1 MAIFTAAQIAVII
14 VLLLII
20 CVGMPL
26 LVAGI
31 IRAAGNASR
40 AEERWAK
47 QDPSFKRVVEE
58 ERSIAAALEEAKKAD
73 PDDWDFKH
81 GQPRS

>member
-14 VLLLII
+14 VLILII

-26 LVAGI
+26 LVVGI

-40 AEERWAK
+40 AEERWAE
-47 QDPSFKRVVEE
+47 QDHSFKRVVEE
-58 ERSIAAALEEAKKAD
+58 ERSIAATLEEAKKAD
-73 PDDWDFKH
+73 PDDWDFTH
-81 GQPRS
+81 GRPRS